1 VGEMAGWAAVIPRD
15 ALKAFRIKYGDGRV
29 EALPDSKTAKVRD
42 DLWIVKVGD
51 EVVVGS
57 DLRACV
63 KAYFEWLR
71 GFKTDF
77 AKFLEER
84 GEERLAAEKYAEA
97 AELALKA
104 RAVETAEIDVIG

>member
-1 VGEMAGWAAVIPRD
+1 MGEMAGWAAVIPRD
-15 ALKAFRIKYGDGRV
+15 AFKAFRINYGGGRV
-29 EALPDSKTAKVRD
+29 EALPDSRAARVRD
-42 DLWIVKVGD
+42 DLWIVRVGD

-63 KAYFEWLR
+63 RAYFEWLR

-84 GEERLAAEKYAEA
+84 GEGRLAAEKYAEA

-104 RAVETAEIDVIG
+104 RAVETAEIDVFG

>member
-1 VGEMAGWAAVIPRD
+1 MTGWAAVIPRD
-15 ALKAFRIKYGDGRV
+15 AFKPFRINYGGGRV
-29 EALPDSKTAKVRD
+29 EAPPDSKAARARD

-84 GEERLAAEKYAEA
+84 GEGWLAAEKYAEA
-97 AELALKA
+97 AALALKA
-104 RAVETAEIDVIG
+104 KAVETADVDILG